1 MPTDD
6 RIRILLIEDEE
17 FDVRRVRN
25 TLKPFEHQ
33 IEISEVVSNGDT
45 ALELLVQH
53 NEQFDVVIMDLQL
66 AGGTMGEALIRAI
79 KRIAPSHQIIVITKM
94 TVNITDFDFASRLL
108 QAGAFWYCTK
118 YPSDIEEY
126 IYQPTDF
133 ILSIFNAY
141 QRKRLEYEKMRSE
154 NKLLRNVEGMLSR
167 TKILGVSEQIQKVR
181 AQIKQLA
188 VTDAT
193 VLISGPS
200 GTGKEL
206 VAINIHYESK
216 RKLENFIIINCGSIP
231 DELIES
237 ELFGYEKGAFTGAN
251 TTKRGLFE
259 QANHGTIF
267 LDEVAE
273 LPLSAQVKL
282 LRVIQNG
289 EIEKIGR
296 IGEKT
301 KVDIRI
307 IAATNKILQQEVA
320 ANRFREDL
328 FYRLHVVPLHT
339 PPLKERP
346 EDILVLWE
354 YFMRTM
360 SNEMIKQT
368 PITEEDTFNLLKEYD
383 WPGNVRELKN
393 VVQRLLLQDEDNITP
408 KIIKEI
414 LSPPASS
421 LSPLGSDALILLDAK
436 DTPVL
441 REMENIFRKKYFTF
455 IRKHSASDADAA
467 RKLGLA
473 PPNYHRMC
481 KDLGLKN

>member
-1 MPTDD
+1 MPTDE

-45 ALELLVQH
+45 ALELLVQQ

-79 KRIAPSHQIIVITKM
+79 KRIAPSYQIIVITKM
-94 TVNITDFDFASRLL
+94 TVNITDFDFANRLL

-141 QRKRLEYEKMRSE
+141 QRKRLEYEKLRSE
-154 NKLLRNVEGMLSR
+154 KKLLRNVEGMLSHA
-167 TKILGVSEQIQKVR
+167 KILGISEQIQKIR

-206 VAINIHYESK
+206 VAVNIHYESK
-216 RKLENFIIINCGSIP
+216 RKLENIVTINCGSIP

-251 TTKRGLFE
+251 ANKRGLFE

-273 LPLSAQVKL
+273 LPLPAQVKL
-282 LRVIQNG
+282 LRVIQDG

-296 IGEKT
+296 TGVKI
-301 KVDIRI
+301 KVDVRI
-307 IAATNKILQQEVA
+307 IAATNKVLQQEVA

-354 YFMRTM
+354 HFMRVM
-360 SNEMIKQT
+360 SIEMIKQT
-368 PITEEDTFNLLKEYD
+368 PITEEATFDVLKGYD

-393 VVQRLLLQDEDNITP
+393 VVQRLLLRDENIITP
-408 KIIKEI
+408 KIMKEI
-414 LSPPASS
+414 LFLHSS
-421 LSPLGSDALILLDAK
+421 SHLSTNSDELILLDVK
-436 DTPVL
+436 DSPIL
-441 REMENIFRKKYFTF
+441 RDMENIFRIKYFTF
-455 IRKHSASDADAA
+455 IRKHSISDADAA

-481 KDLGLKN
+481 KELGLKS